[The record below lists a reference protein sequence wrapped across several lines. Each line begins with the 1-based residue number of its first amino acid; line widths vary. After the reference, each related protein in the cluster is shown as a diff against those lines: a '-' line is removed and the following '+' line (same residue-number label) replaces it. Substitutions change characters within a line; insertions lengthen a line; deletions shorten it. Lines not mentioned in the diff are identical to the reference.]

1 MGLFEL
7 EMSLNSFSIAKKIKS
22 SISNSSMIR
31 KMFEQGAVM
40 KRKYGADKVFDF
52 SLGNPNVEPPA
63 VFKRELIRL
72 AAKPLPL
79 KHGYAPNAGFADTR
93 QAIAKQVSKTC
104 DLNLSADHIV
114 MSCGAAGALNVIFK
128 SLLDPNDEV
137 IVPMPYFVEY
147 PFYID
152 NYGGVT
158 KFVRTRKDFSLDIE
172 AISKAINKKTKA
184 VLINSP
190 NNPTGKVYSSKNIQA
205 LAALLK
211 KKGKTFHKTIY
222 LVSDEPYN
230 EIVYDRVIVPSV
242 LKSYTNS
249 IVACSY
255 SKTLSLP
262 GERIGYIAVN
272 PEIDDCRDLISALIL
287 CTRILG
293 FVHAPAL
300 MQRIVVK
307 LQNAAVDVNVYQ
319 NKRDLLCKGLSKAGY
334 KFAKPQGAFYLFVKS
349 PLPDDVAF
357 TKILLQK
364 NILVVPGSGFGAA
377 GYFRIAYCVDDK
389 TIVNSMR
396 GFTEAIRE
404 TSGK

>member
-1 MGLFEL
+1 
-7 EMSLNSFSIAKKIKS
+7 
-22 SISNSSMIR
+22 MIR
-31 KMFEQGAVM
+31 KMFEEGAVM
-40 KRKYGADKVFDF
+40 KQKYGADKVYDF

-79 KHGYAPNAGFADTR
+79 KHGYAPNAGFAETR
-93 QAIAKQVSKTC
+93 QAIATQVNKTYGLK
-104 DLNLSADHIV
+104 LNADHIV

-128 SLLDPNDEV
+128 SLLDPHDEV

-152 NYGGVT
+152 NYRGVT
-158 KFVRTRKDFSLDIE
+158 KLVKTQKDFSLDIE
-172 AISKAINKKTKA
+172 AISKAINQKTKA

-205 LAALLK
+205 LAALLEK
-211 KKGKTFHKTIY
+211 RSKAFRKTIY
-222 LVSDEPYN
+222 LISDEPYN
-230 EIVYDRVIVPSV
+230 EIVYDKVKVPSV
-242 LKSYTNS
+242 LKSYANS

-272 PEIDDCRDLISALIL
+272 PALEECRDLISALIL

-307 LQNAAVDVNVYQ
+307 LQNAAVDVKVYQ
-319 NKRDLLCKGLSKAGY
+319 KKRDLLCKGLSRAGY
-334 KFAKPQGAFYLFVKS
+334 KFAKPQGAFYLFVQS

-389 TIVNSMR
+389 TIINSMR

-404 TSGK
+404 CQ

>member
-1 MGLFEL
+1 
-7 EMSLNSFSIAKKIKS
+7 
-22 SISNSSMIR
+22 
-31 KMFEQGAVM
+31 
-40 KRKYGADKVFDF
+40 
-52 SLGNPNVEPPA
+52 
-63 VFKRELIRL
+63 
-72 AAKPLPL
+72 
-79 KHGYAPNAGFADTR
+79 
-93 QAIAKQVSKTC
+93 
-104 DLNLSADHIV
+104 
-114 MSCGAAGALNVIFK
+114 
-128 SLLDPNDEV
+128 
-137 IVPMPYFVEY
+137 MPYFVEY

-262 GERIGYIAVN
+262 GKE
-272 PEIDDCRDLISALIL
+272 SAIL
-287 CTRILG
+287 
-293 FVHAPAL
+293 P
-300 MQRIVVK
+300 
-307 LQNAAVDVNVYQ
+307 
-319 NKRDLLCKGLSKAGY
+319 S
-334 KFAKPQGAFYLFVKS
+334 
-349 PLPDDVAF
+349 
-357 TKILLQK
+357 
-364 NILVVPGSGFGAA
+364 
-377 GYFRIAYCVDDK
+377 
-389 TIVNSMR
+389 
-396 GFTEAIRE
+396 IRN
-404 TSGK
+404 